1 MRLKWE
7 VQVDEEEF
15 FNIEK
20 RGLSAKEYGAEILGL
35 IRYNLNIEQK
45 KLPRLQSNFTGF
57 HSTPGKETTGACR
70 SF

>member
-1 MRLKWE
+1 MLILMRLKWE

-35 IRYNLNIEQK
+35 IRYK
-45 KLPRLQSNFTGF
+45 SK
-57 HSTPGKETTGACR
+57 H
-70 SF
+70 

>member
-1 MRLKWE
+1 MLILMRLKWE

-35 IRYNLNIEQK
+35 IRYTLNIEQNNCPNCNLTLQGSTLHQGK
-45 KLPRLQSNFTGF
+45 K
-57 HSTPGKETTGACR
+57 
-70 SF
+70 